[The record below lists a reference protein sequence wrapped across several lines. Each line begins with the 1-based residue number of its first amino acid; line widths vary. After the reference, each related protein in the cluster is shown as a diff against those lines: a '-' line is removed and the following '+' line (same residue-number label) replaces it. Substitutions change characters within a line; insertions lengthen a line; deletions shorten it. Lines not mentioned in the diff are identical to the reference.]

1 MAVGLNVS
9 VAGASGESTT
19 AVLTSPPAGGSSTT
33 FTWSYEFHSNGGHDL
48 SNIAIS
54 LCSTGLLPL
63 VVSASPAGEVFLNG
77 DVPGG
82 HAGFGPGI
90 KFATTAVSGTLTVVF
105 SQAQTAGGSIQVQS
119 HSGDGQAGDQ
129 ITTASGP
136 GNCNPTTTTVAPS
149 TTTTVPATTT
159 TVPATTTTVPATTT
173 TVPAT
178 TTTVPATTTTV
189 PATTTTVPATTT
201 TVPAT
206 TTTLP
211 ATTTT
216 VAGATTTTVPV
227 TTTTALATTTTVP
240 ATTTSVAG
248 NRISASSTTVP
259 AQTTTSVPTSVLGAR
274 FTNDDNS
281 GDLAKTGFNGAPLVA
296 FGLVLLVLGL
306 ALVVGDK
313 LQPAEG

>member
-1 MAVGLNVS
+1 MGRAGRALVALGVLSMAVGLNVS

-19 AVLTSPPAGGSSTT
+19 AVLTSPPVGGSSTT
-33 FTWSYEFHSNGGHDL
+33 FTWSYEFHSDGEHDL

-63 VVSASPAGEVFLNG
+63 VVSADPAGEVFLDG

-90 KFATTAVSGTLTVVF
+90 KFSTTAVSGTLTVVF
-105 SQAQTAGGSIQVQS
+105 SQPQIAGGSIQVQS

-129 ITTASGP
+129 ITTAGGP
-136 GNCNPTTTTVAPS
+136 GNCNPTTTTVAPTTTTTVPATTTTVPAS
-149 TTTTVPATTT
+149 TTTVPATTT
-159 TVPATTTTVPATTT
+159 TVPATTTTVP
-173 TVPAT
+173 
-178 TTTVPATTTTV
+178 
-189 PATTTTVPATTT
+189 
-201 TVPAT
+201 
-206 TTTLP
+206 
-211 ATTTT
+211 
-216 VAGATTTTVPV
+216 ATTTTVPV

-240 ATTTSVAG
+240 ATTTSVAA
-248 NRISASSTTVP
+248 NRISTTTTTVP

-281 GDLAKTGFNGAPLVA
+281 GGLATTGFNGAPLVA
-296 FGLVLLVLGL
+296 FGLVVLILGL